1 MLTNQIASGNRRH
14 DESRLSLGWQI
25 RHDAQTSRP
34 IHQARAI
41 TVQGAPSSRTRPR
54 LRAPLAGC
62 LLSLLFLLSP
72 DLTLAPIS
80 AGEPL
85 SFGVQPVNRV
95 STPVAPRHVYPVD
108 FAAPV
113 AARLAPR
120 PAPSPSPSPAPQ
132 PSAAPANEGS
142 YIAAI
147 EAARAYGEAYG
158 VTFAAVRDGEVLW
171 SGAAGRYRDGATALG
186 GADALVIGSV
196 TKTFVSAAVLQLVEE
211 GRLSLG
217 DTVREHLPQETAVTP
232 DITIRQLLDHTSG
245 LADVFNDTTKI
256 GIETHPEH
264 AWSASEIMATLHAPW
279 YAPGQGWAYAN
290 TNYYLLGL
298 VIERITGATLADELE
313 DRFFRPLRLDS
324 TSMLT
329 GDPTNGD
336 SLEPA
341 WASIF
346 WASGAMSASAA
357 DLARWGDALY
367 SETVLSEASRAEMMK
382 LNEDK
387 YGLGVQRIEVP
398 GTVGYGHTGMLKTYT
413 SMLLHLP
420 TENVTLALLVNR
432 THVDLGGMLAARPA
446 GGPSLLDLAGVKPAT
461 LVAPAP

>member
-1 MLTNQIASGNRRH
+1 
-14 DESRLSLGWQI
+14 
-25 RHDAQTSRP
+25 
-34 IHQARAI
+34 
-41 TVQGAPSSRTRPR
+41 V
-54 LRAPLAGC
+54 
-62 LLSLLFLLSP
+62 LSP
-72 DLTLAPIS
+72 DRTLAPII
-80 AGEPL
+80 AVEPL
-85 SFGVQPVNRV
+85 SVDVQQVDTV
-95 STPVAPRHVYPVD
+95 VGTPVASRHVRPVD
-108 FAAPV
+108 FAPQV
-113 AARLAPR
+113 SIR
-120 PAPSPSPSPAPQ
+120 PAPQPAPSPAPQ
-132 PSAAPANEGS
+132 PSAAPANEAS

-147 EAARAYGEAYG
+147 EAARAHGEAYG
-158 VTFAAVRDGEVLW
+158 VTFAAVREGEVLW
-171 SGAAGRYRDGATALG
+171 SGAAGRYRDGATPLN
-186 GADALVIGSV
+186 GADPLVIGSV

-217 DTVREHLPQETAVTP
+217 DTVRKHLPQETAVTP

-298 VIERITGATLADELE
+298 VIERVTGATLADELE
-313 DRFFRPLRLDS
+313 RRFFRPLGLDS

-341 WASIF
+341 WATIF

-367 SETVLSEASRAEMMK
+367 GEDHVLAEATRAEMMK

-398 GTVGYGHTGMLKTYT
+398 GAVGYGHTGMLKTYT

-461 LVAPAP
+461 LVSPAP